1 MKRNK
6 LKSELL
12 RFFVY
17 SASYL
22 TISIVVLIISYIL
35 LSGIPNIKPS
45 LFAFHYTSDNCSLF
59 PAFINTIA
67 VVFLSLVIGLP
78 VGVFSAI
85 YLTEY
90 AKHGSKCVRFIRMM
104 AETLSGIPSI
114 VYGLFGY
121 LFFNISLKLGY
132 SILSGAITL
141 SMMILPLIMR
151 TSEEAIMSVPDPYR
165 EGSYGLGAGK
175 IRTIFSIVLPSAAPG
190 IFGGIML
197 AIGRIIGETA
207 ALVFTAGTVAGI
219 PGSVMGSGRTLSV
232 HMYVLMNE
240 GLHMNEAKGV
250 AVILL
255 ILVLI
260 LNSVSLY
267 LQKRIKAK

>member
-1 MKRNK
+1 MKRNNI
-6 LKSELL
+6 KSAML

-17 SASYL
+17 SASYI
-22 TISIVVLIISYIL
+22 TISLVVLIIAYIL

-45 LFAFHYTSDNCSLF
+45 LIALHYTSDNCSLF
-59 PAFINTIA
+59 PAFVNTVIIVA
-67 VVFLSLVIGLP
+67 LSLVIGLP
-78 VGVFSAI
+78 IGIFSAI

-90 AKHGSKCVRFIRMM
+90 AKHGSRFVKLIRMM

-114 VYGLFGY
+114 VYGLVGY
-121 LFFNISLKLGY
+121 LFFNIALKFGY

-151 TSEEAIMSVPDPYR
+151 TSEEAIISVPDMYR

-175 IRTIFSIVLPSAAPG
+175 IKTIFSIVLPSAAPG

-219 PGSVMGSGRTLSV
+219 PDSVLGSGRTLSV

-267 LQKRIKAK
+267 LQKRIKSK

>member
-1 MKRNK
+1 MKRNNI
-6 LKSELL
+6 KSAML

-17 SASYL
+17 SASYI
-22 TISIVVLIISYIL
+22 TISLVVLIIAYIL

-45 LFAFHYTSDNCSLF
+45 LFALHYTSDNCSLF
-59 PAFINTIA
+59 PAFVNTVIIVA
-67 VVFLSLVIGLP
+67 LSLVIGLP
-78 VGVFSAI
+78 IGIFSAI

-90 AKHGSKCVRFIRMM
+90 AKHGSRFVKLIRMM

-114 VYGLFGY
+114 VYGLVGY
-121 LFFNISLKLGY
+121 LFFNIALKFGY

-151 TSEEAIMSVPDPYR
+151 TSEEAIISVPDMYR

-175 IRTIFSIVLPSAAPG
+175 IKTIFSIVLPSAAPG

-219 PGSVMGSGRTLSV
+219 PDSVLGSGRTLSV

-267 LQKRIKAK
+267 LQKRIKSK